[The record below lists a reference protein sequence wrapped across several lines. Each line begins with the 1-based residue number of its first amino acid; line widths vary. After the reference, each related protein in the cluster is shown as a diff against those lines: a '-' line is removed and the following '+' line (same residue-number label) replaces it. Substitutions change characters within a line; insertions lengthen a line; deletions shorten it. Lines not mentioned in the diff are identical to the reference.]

1 MKIDRIFI
9 LTLPQSKARLDKLA
23 AQLNLFGLDYEVF
36 YGVQG
41 KDIKFR
47 YECDNLNNGCTA
59 SHAQVIQR
67 ALIMGLENCLVL
79 EDDCELCDDFP
90 KRLHEL
96 QLPKDWDLCYLGG
109 THIEKPVKITDDLYR
124 CSNTLTTHA
133 YIIKNTFMQAGIMNT
148 LSLVLSN
155 RVGGFLQPVD
165 CYFVDLQKEK
175 MYNFY
180 VVNPPMAWQRS
191 SYSEIQKK
199 QVSYPWLKEKI
210 Q

>member
-1 MKIDRIFI
+1 M
-9 LTLPQSKARLDKLA
+9 
-23 AQLNLFGLDYEVF
+23 
-36 YGVQG
+36 

-109 THIEKPVKITDDLYR
+109 THIQKPVKITDELYR

-133 YIIKNTFMQAGIMNT
+133 YLINIADKNLATKIADEMITNGEHGKAFT
-148 LSLVLSN
+148 K
-155 RVGGFLQPVD
+155 PVD
-165 CYFVDLQKEK
+165 CYFVDFQKVKANIFSETFVP
-175 MYNFY
+175 YYDFF

-210 Q
+210 H